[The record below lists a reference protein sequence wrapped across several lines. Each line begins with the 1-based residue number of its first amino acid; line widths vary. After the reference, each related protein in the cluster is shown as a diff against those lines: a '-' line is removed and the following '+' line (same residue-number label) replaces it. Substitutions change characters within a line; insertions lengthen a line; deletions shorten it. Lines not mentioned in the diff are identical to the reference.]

1 MAITT
6 AIDEDLSQFEKDI
19 RQFKIEYE
27 QYFGGGKSRP
37 PNDTEWRIDTM
48 MKRYGDRGVHM
59 NFSQRYRYA
68 NLAQTFVKYREI
80 FRKRLK
86 KKEEGSVERHFGA
99 TAREIEAER
108 ARKKAAEAKAG
119 IAKHFPF
126 IISCKDPDHEKKKVE
141 QLYSALRRAK
151 EEAGEEAEKLSLVA
165 FQDFLRQKTD
175 QLKKQKGA
183 HEVEYIVTIEGKHAR
198 LKARVKA

>member
-1 MAITT
+1 MATT
-6 AIDEDLSQFEKDI
+6 ATTDEDLSQLEKDI

-27 QYFGGGKSRP
+27 QYFGGGKTRP

-48 MKRYGDRGVHM
+48 MKRYGDRGGQM
-59 NFSQRYRYA
+59 NFSQRYRYN
-68 NLAQTFVKYREI
+68 NLAQTYVKYREF

-86 KKEEGSVERHFGA
+86 KREEGTQEHHFGA

-119 IAKHFPF
+119 IAKEFPF
-126 IISCKDPDHEKKKVE
+126 IISCKDLDHEKKKVE

-151 EEAGEEAEKLSLVA
+151 EQAGEGTEKLSLVA
-165 FQDFLRQKTD
+165 FQTFLRQKTD
-175 QLKKQKGA
+175 LLKKQRGA
-183 HEVEYIVTIEGKHAR
+183 HEVEYVVTIEGKHAR
-198 LKARVKA
+198 LKARVKT